1 MAAAKVIKVQNVG
14 ACLIRIGKEDVV
26 PEGVIE
32 ITDEQLNSQA
42 VKYLFNRNELMFE
55 DDPKRTREFLAKI
68 REKVKAK
75 PAESK
80 SLKELEDGGT
90 V

>member
-1 MAAAKVIKVQNVG
+1 MAAKPISLQNIG
-14 ACLIRIGKEDVV
+14 ACLIRVGKTDVAPNGLV
-26 PEGVIE
+26 EVTE
-32 ITDEQLNSQA
+32 EQLNSQGI
-42 VKYLFNRNELMFE
+42 KYLFNREELGFE

-75 PAESK
+75 PVAEK

>member
-1 MAAAKVIKVQNVG
+1 MAAPKAIKVQNVG

-75 PAESK
+75 PAEAK
-80 SLKELEDGGT
+80 TLKELEDGGT